1 MNCTTQKE
9 KCQKSDLAWSSLHF
23 IPIRIIIENMKKKIL
38 GSWKSFYA
46 F

>member
-23 IPIRIIIENMKKKIL
+23 IPIRIIIENMKKK
-38 GSWKSFYA
+38 Y
-46 F
+46 